1 MAWRKGQPCPLSEI
15 SDIEDRAESTRH
27 TNPGAFCMCFSGV
40 FGSCFNRQYGCG
52 SRMQHTDAAVSM
64 DEKEEETAWAGFR

>member
-1 MAWRKGQPCPLSEI
+1 MARRKGQPCPLSEI

-40 FGSCFNRQYGCG
+40 FGYGK
-52 SRMQHTDAAVSM
+52 MKNV
-64 DEKEEETAWAGFR
+64 

>member
-40 FGSCFNRQYGCG
+40 FGYGKMKNVWKDSASCLDEQYGCG
-52 SRMQHTDAAVSM
+52 SRMQHR
-64 DEKEEETAWAGFR
+64 W